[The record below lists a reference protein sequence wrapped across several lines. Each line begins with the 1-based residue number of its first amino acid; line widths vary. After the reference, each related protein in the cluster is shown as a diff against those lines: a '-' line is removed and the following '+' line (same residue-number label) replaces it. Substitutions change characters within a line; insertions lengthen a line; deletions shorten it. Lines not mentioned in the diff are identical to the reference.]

1 MNRGRHEQL
10 AYSNWSF
17 QVLAS
22 HPPAIASRSMSLS
35 SARISRP
42 TCARR
47 LASALAA
54 VVDRPCLR
62 CRALNLARPSGVFAP
77 VDLPPCIRQRA
88 LPVTAGFLQGVP
100 ARVLAPQRCPRQP
113 GPSCQSRPHSRSLS
127 FIAHLRSLQQAAHR
141 QRLAHRPSHATLRE
155 GPRSDGQR
163 PRSSTSPHA
172 ATDSTPSRAELFPFL
187 RSCELRWLP
196 PRLLVGQGR
205 GPGTSVLG
213 CF

>member
-1 MNRGRHEQL
+1 
-10 AYSNWSF
+10 
-17 QVLAS
+17 
-22 HPPAIASRSMSLS
+22 
-35 SARISRP
+35 
-42 TCARR
+42 

-62 CRALNLARPSGVFAP
+62 CSALNLARPSGVLAP
-77 VDLPPCIRQRA
+77 VELPPCIRQRA
-88 LPVTAGFLQGVP
+88 LPAQAGFLQGVP

-127 FIAHLRSLQQAAHR
+127 FITHLRSLQQAAHR

-172 ATDSTPSRAELFPFL
+172 ATDSTPSRAALFPFL